1 MLMMGAKLMSYLPA
15 LEHGM
20 AAAASLTGFN
30 GTRAGSSVWHD
41 ALAVA
46 RPVLS
51 PLLPYAAHAN
61 FLLPFRWV
69 PVHRSKHSVVNS

>member
-1 MLMMGAKLMSYLPA
+1 MLMMGAKLMSYSPA
-15 LEHGM
+15 LVHGM
-20 AAAASLTGFN
+20 AAEASLTGFN
-30 GTRAGSSVWHD
+30 GTRVGSSVWHN

-69 PVHRSKHSVVNS
+69 SVHRSKHSLMYI